1 MTPLF
6 VMLLAAS
13 TAADP
18 VPVVQGPT
26 TAAPVVTYS
35 DGSASTTSGNRP
47 RLFSRLRGLFRRNSP
62 ASEPVPVTYSTST
75 PNVWGST
82 APPPAVT
89 STPVVTTTP
98 VTTPAL
104 RPVPSA
110 PPSQTAP
117 AQKMPAG
124 SPF

>member
-6 VMLLAAS
+6 ALLVAAS

-18 VPVVQGPT
+18 LPAAQGPT
-26 TAAPVVTYS
+26 TPAPVYTYTPPAS
-35 DGSASTTSGNRP
+35 DVPTDGSRP
-47 RLFSRLRGLFRRNSP
+47 RLFSRLRRLFRRDSQP
-62 ASEPVPVTYSTST
+62 ADQGPVTYPTT
-75 PNVWGST
+75 TAPTTNVWGST

-89 STPVVTTTP
+89 TTP
-98 VTTPAL
+98 TTTPAL

-110 PPSQTAP
+110 PPVQTAP

>member
-6 VMLLAAS
+6 VLLLAAS

-35 DGSASTTSGNRP
+35 DGSASTASGNRP
-47 RLFSRLRGLFRRNSP
+47 RLFSRLRSLFRRNSP
-62 ASEPVPVTYSTST
+62 ASEPVPVTYATST

-89 STPVVTTTP
+89 STPVTTP

-110 PPSQTAP
+110 PPPQTAP